1 MDIIIY
7 VIIGLLSGIISG
19 MGIGG
24 GTVLVPALSIIFNM
38 RQQAIQKIN
47 LIYFIPTAIIALI
60 THVKQGNI
68 EKKPLLPIIAF
79 GLIGAAAG
87 SFAAVGMK
95 ADILRKCF
103 GFFLL
108 AMGIYEFCRR
118 EDTKEGSRQ
127 NG

>member
-1 MDIIIY
+1 MDILIY

-24 GTVLVPALSIIFNM
+24 GTVLIPALSIIYGM
-38 RQQAIQKIN
+38 RQQTIQNIN
-47 LIYFIPTAIIALI
+47 LIYFIPTASIALI
-60 THVKQGNI
+60 THIKQGNI
-68 EKKPLLPIIAF
+68 EKKPLLPIILF

-87 SFAAVGMK
+87 SLIAVRMNS
-95 ADILRKCF
+95 DILRRCF

-108 AMGIYEFCRR
+108 VMGFIEFFKK
-118 EDTKEGSRQ
+118 EDTSEGSRL

>member
-1 MDIIIY
+1 
-7 VIIGLLSGIISG
+7 

-24 GTVLVPALSIIFNM
+24 GTVLVPALSIIYGM
-38 RQQAIQKIN
+38 QQQTVQKIN
-47 LIYFIPTAIIALI
+47 LIYFIPTAVIALI

-87 SFAAVGMK
+87 SLLAVGMK
-95 ADILRKCF
+95 AEILRRCF

-108 AMGIYEFCRR
+108 GMGFYEFLRK
-118 EDTKEGSRQ
+118 EDTKERSGQ